1 MGEQDLSALDRAVQ
15 SYAHW
20 WREAGLHTATDPV
33 AHGWRQAPAAPFW
46 QKQSGAEAVAT
57 APASLPPAR
66 LLEAPAATPT
76 VLVSMPETLPAFLD
90 WLAQDKNQPEAAWD
104 GALILPP
111 ALAQARLMVIVE
123 MPAMHASDAES
134 LLAPDQRRFID
145 AMLAS
150 LGVAPADRA
159 IVSLAARRPP
169 GGLLDEETLGRL
181 TTRMTHYLRLARP
194 RAAIILGDRT
204 SRALIGAQWS
214 PNGERLHKINQGGGI
229 LHAVAL
235 AGPELLMSRPVAK
248 ANSWQALRR
257 LHGIV
262 TA

>member
-20 WREAGLHTATDPV
+20 WREAGLHTATDTL
-33 AHGWRQAPAAPFW
+33 AHGWRQAPVTPFW
-46 QKQSGAEAVAT
+46 QRQ
-57 APASLPPAR
+57 PAA
-66 LLEAPAATPT
+66 APAATPLT
-76 VLVSMPETLPAFLD
+76 PAAQPRHAEAPAPAAARTRPMPESLPAFLD

-111 ALAQARLMVIVE
+111 ALAQARLLVIVE
-123 MPAMHASDAES
+123 MPTMHATNAET
-134 LLAPDQRRFID
+134 LLDPAQRRFID
-145 AMLAS
+145 AMMAS
-150 LGVAPADRA
+150 LAVAPADRA

-181 TTRMTHYLRLARP
+181 AARMTQYLRLARP

-214 PNGERLHKINQGGGI
+214 PNGERLHKINHGDGI
-229 LHAVAL
+229 LQAIAL